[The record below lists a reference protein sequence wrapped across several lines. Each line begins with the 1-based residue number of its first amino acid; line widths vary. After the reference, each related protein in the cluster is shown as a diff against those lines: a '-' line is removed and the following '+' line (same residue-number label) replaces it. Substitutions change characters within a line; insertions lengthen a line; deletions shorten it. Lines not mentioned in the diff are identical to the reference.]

1 MPAKYIDRATGQVL
15 NVLHARINATADGNN
30 TVIAAV
36 ANTQLL
42 ILGYALAVTLAGT
55 ITLQDTQG
63 TPAVHASFPLATNG
77 GISYAGESGAPA
89 FEIAVGQGFVINNP
103 AGVDTLGHV
112 TYVERQT

>member
-36 ANTQLL
+36 ANAVIL
-42 ILGYALAVTLAGT
+42 ILGYAFTATLAGT
-55 ITLQDTQG
+55 VTLQDSAAT
-63 TPAVHASFPLATNG
+63 VLASFAIATNG
-77 GISYAGESGAPA
+77 GIVYGGEDVAPA
-89 FEIAVGQGFVINNP
+89 FELAVGQGFVVNNP

-112 TYVERQT
+112 TYVVRPT